1 MTSYIF
7 FKTDGS
13 FDYNSPFGSATCHCE
28 DSHGFDFDI
37 DTLDLK
43 TLDGFGEFS
52 DINGC
57 ETLEDLL
64 NYVKSNIKFLD
75 STGTDEDVFDEL
87 IEALEEAISQKC
99 A

>member
-1 MTSYIF
+1 MYSYIF

-13 FDYNSPFGSATCHCE
+13 FDYNSPFGTATCHCE
-28 DSHGFDFDI
+28 DLHGFDFDI

-52 DINGC
+52 DANDC
-57 ETLEDLL
+57 KTLEELL
-64 NYVKSNIKFLD
+64 NYVKSNMQYLN
-75 STGTDEDVFDEL
+75 STGTEEEIFDEL
-87 IEALEEAISQKC
+87 IEILEEAVNKKC